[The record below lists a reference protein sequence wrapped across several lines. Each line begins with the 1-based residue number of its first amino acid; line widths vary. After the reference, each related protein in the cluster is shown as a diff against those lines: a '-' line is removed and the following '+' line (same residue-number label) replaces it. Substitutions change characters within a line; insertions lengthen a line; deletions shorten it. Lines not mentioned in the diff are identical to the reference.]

1 MPTPRKIILKE
12 VGRVREKK
20 KIVNHSHRE
29 ITFNTIENKNNEEE
43 EKVEA
48 FLLLPHKHCK
58 IEIFVKNY
66 VH

>member
-12 VGRVREKK
+12 VGQVREKK

-43 EKVEA
+43 EKS
-48 FLLLPHKHCK
+48 
-58 IEIFVKNY
+58 
-66 VH
+66 